1 MFSIGLRRPL
11 NHHQPHRLR
20 TTGLEAK
27 GCLTPHEYMSRVLGN
42 EILHASST
50 THVFWLWE
58 SYSFQFLTLPIL
70 KGEILPFPPTGA
82 VNTKMLYA
90 KDPLCPLHPYWPS
103 LVSESFFSH
112 LPTVAAHYCTTELL
126 SVPAKLLCC
135 CYWGI
140 LNLYVFTW
148 HVWVTSSHFYF
159 NDVVTIG
166 LNWIIH

>member
-1 MFSIGLRRPL
+1 MKGAFEPPPAPQVKSHWLRGLKVVWPHMSTWAGFLAMRSFML
-11 NHHQPHRLR
+11 AQP
-20 TTGLEAK
+20 
-27 GCLTPHEYMSRVLGN
+27 PY
-42 EILHASST
+42 
-50 THVFWLWE
+50 VFWLWE
-58 SYSFQFLTLPIL
+58 SYSFPFLTLPVL
-70 KGEILPFPPTGA
+70 KGAILPFPPTGT

-112 LPTVAAHYCTTELL
+112 LPTVSAHYCTTELL